1 MFETTIAGSLP
12 KPAWLAETGKLW
24 PQWQAAGA
32 DLQQAKL
39 DATLLWIKAQEDA
52 GLDVIGDGEMSRQH
66 FVHGFLEQVAGIDF
80 EHKVE
85 MGIRNERYKAM
96 VPQVVAALAL
106 KGRVHATEARFL
118 RAHTTHRI
126 KFTLPGP
133 MTIVDTVADRFY
145 GDRVKL
151 AFAFA
156 ELLNQEALAL
166 QADGVDIVQFDE
178 PAFNVYMAEAAD
190 WGVKALERAAQGLH
204 EAGTASGRSC
214 TTAVHICYGYG
225 IQANIDWKNA
235 LGQEWRQYEQVL
247 PALAAS
253 SIDQVSL
260 ECIHSHVPAELMAL
274 LKGKDVM
281 VGVIDVAS
289 DQIETA
295 EEVADTIGRALQFVP
310 RERLFPCT
318 NCGLAPMSRAV
329 AEAKLAALAQGAA
342 LARQRYGA
350 GS

>member
-1 MFETTIAGSLP
+1 MFDTTIAGSLP

-24 PQWQAAGA
+24 PQWRAAGA

-85 MGIRNERYKAM
+85 MGIRNDRYKAM
-96 VPQVVAALAL
+96 VPQVVAALSL

-118 RAHTTHRI
+118 RAHTKRRI

-156 ELLNQEALAL
+156 ELLNLEALAL

-178 PAFNVYMAEAAD
+178 PAFNVYMADAAD
-190 WGVKALERAAQGLH
+190 WGVKALERAAQGL
-204 EAGTASGRSC
+204 TC

-253 SIDQVSL
+253 TIDQVSL
-260 ECIHSHVPAELMAL
+260 ECIHSQVPAELMAL

-289 DQIETA
+289 DVIETP

-310 RERLFPCT
+310 RDRLFPCT

-329 AEAKLAALAQGAA
+329 AEAKLGALARGAA
-342 LARQRYGA
+342 LARQRYG
-350 GS
+350 GPGQ